1 MNASDILLL
10 VILLALSAYFSSSE
24 TAFSTVNKIRLKSYA
39 DSGSEK
45 AKTALDIAE
54 DYDRTLATIL
64 VGNNAVNT
72 ASAALMTTVASA
84 LFGASGAVIATFVTT
99 VLLLIFGLAGGFLL
113 AVWSIREKYTG
124 SLLCWTVVFTPIGTA
139 LSIVLARIVDKN
151 RDENTGAD
159 GEGVKYAAAKAAAF
173 QQPVES
179 VDSPPI

>member
-1 MNASDILLL
+1 MG
-10 VILLALSAYFSSSE
+10 
-24 TAFSTVNKIRLKSYA
+24 RH
-39 DSGSEK
+39 
-45 AKTALDIAE
+45 IA
-54 DYDRTLATIL
+54 RRRKHPLRA
-64 VGNNAVNT
+64 ARKHM
-72 ASAALMTTVASA
+72 AALGFTNR
-84 LFGASGAVIATFVTT
+84 LAVYL
-99 VLLLIFGLAGGFLL
+99 VLLLILGLAGGFLL